1 MSDADPFEVA
11 GWRMVMGEL
20 RSEDLLVMSVS
31 SSAGCY
37 RRLATRFEPE
47 VVSVSFSA
55 TRRRLPL
62 TYS

>member
-1 MSDADPFEVA
+1 
-11 GWRMVMGEL
+11 MVMGEL